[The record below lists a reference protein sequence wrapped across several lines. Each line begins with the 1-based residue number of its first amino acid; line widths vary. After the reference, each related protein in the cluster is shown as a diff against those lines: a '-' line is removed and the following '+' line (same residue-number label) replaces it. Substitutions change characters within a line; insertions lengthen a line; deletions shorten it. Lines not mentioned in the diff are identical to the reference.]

1 MSHQPTPPTFSQ
13 RGAMP
18 RLCVTALS
26 GGGGKT
32 LLSLGLC
39 RAFVARGVTVQP
51 FKKGPDYIDAA
62 WLRLAAGVP
71 ATNLDPYFLEPS
83 RLRALFVHTMRV
95 AAARQVSG
103 SHADSL
109 ADGLADSLADS
120 PSMARQGR
128 LLGLLEGN
136 RGFFDGMDARGSCS
150 TAELSRILA
159 CPVIISVDCTKMTRT
174 AAALVRGMLTFEE
187 GVTFAGV
194 ILNQVGSARHE
205 KILRQALEEHTN
217 VPVLGALPRL
227 AENPLPERHMG
238 IASCGD
244 DLSPQAQQVL
254 DTLAAFVGSHV
265 DMDRIMAAAQSAPD
279 LEAEAFWPESLGPE
293 SLGPDSGPVDAAP
306 VEVAAGEF
314 GPVEAAAG
322 ELWPV
327 DAAAGDAGV
336 LTLDEGGAAA
346 KGVHADAATGDHA
359 AAKTRGT
366 PPVGQEATGRRPRIG
381 YVRDA
386 ALWFYYEE
394 NLEALRRAGAELV
407 HLSLLPGGDAGDAGD
422 GGNGGHGGAGWPQVD
437 GLYLGG
443 GFPEDHVEALT
454 ASPLLRQLSQWAGQG
469 MPIYAECGGFMVL
482 SRGIERE
489 GKLWPMSGILP
500 VTAVFCPKPQ
510 GLGYV
515 RGKISAAN
523 PFFAL
528 DTELRGHE
536 FHYSH
541 CRWEDPEGMPPG
553 LTSESTTESI
563 AESTVEPDTEAA
575 KGSATEST
583 TEAATESPDG
593 LPPNGLP
600 PVGQP
605 PVGLSPDGLPSAG
618 DGRPPLR
625 WVMQLHKGQGMGPAP
640 GQEPQSPRGR
650 GAQKIDGLVF
660 RNVWASYTHIF
671 APAAPGWAENFVAA
685 ARSFAMRDG
694 NANHE

>member
-1 MSHQPTPPTFSQ
+1 MSHQPTFPTSSQ

-39 RAFVARGVTVQP
+39 RAFVERGVTVQP

-62 WLRLAAGVP
+62 WLRLAAGAP

-95 AAARQVSG
+95 AAARQASG
-103 SHADSL
+103 KET
-109 ADGLADSLADS
+109 DS
-120 PSMARQGR
+120 PSMARRGR

-150 TAELSRILA
+150 TAELSRILS

-187 GVTFAGV
+187 GVNFAGV

-205 KILRQALEEHTN
+205 QILRQALEEHTD

-244 DLSPQAQQVL
+244 DLSPQAQRVL
-254 DTLAAFVGSHV
+254 DTLAAFVGGHV

-293 SLGPDSGPVDAAP
+293 PAAVSAGVLVSG
-306 VEVAAGEF
+306 E
-314 GPVEAAAG
+314 EAAA
-322 ELWPV
+322 
-327 DAAAGDAGV
+327 
-336 LTLDEGGAAA
+336 A
-346 KGVHADAATGDHA
+346 KASHPDVATGDTPLAGSQRA
-359 AAKTRGT
+359 A
-366 PPVGQEATGRRPRIG
+366 GRRPRIG
-381 YVRDA
+381 YVRDE

-407 HLSLLPGGDAGDAGD
+407 HLSLLHGADAGHD
-422 GGNGGHGGAGWPQVD
+422 GAGWPQVD

-443 GFPEDHVEALT
+443 GFPEDHVEALSV
-454 ASPLLRQLSQWAGQG
+454 SPLLRRLSLWAGQG

-515 RGKISAAN
+515 RGRISATN

-528 DTELRGHE
+528 NTELRGHE

-541 CRWEDPEGMPPG
+541 CRWEEPEAMP
-553 LTSESTTESI
+553 SDSA
-563 AESTVEPDTEAA
+563 AESADRLTPD
-575 KGSATEST
+575 
-583 TEAATESPDG
+583 
-593 LPPNGLP
+593 
-600 PVGQP
+600 GQP
-605 PVGLSPDGLPSAG
+605 PVRPASVGQ
-618 DGRPPLR
+618 GRSWPR
-625 WVMQLHKGQGMGPAP
+625 WAMQLHKGQGMGLAP
-640 GQEPQSPRGR
+640 GQAPQSPCGR
-650 GAQKIDGLVF
+650 GAPKVDGLVF

-685 ARSFAMRDG
+685 ARNFAAREGSGD
-694 NANHE
+694 HE

>member
-1 MSHQPTPPTFSQ
+1 MSHQPTSPTFSQ

-83 RLRALFVHTMRV
+83 RLRALFVHTMRA
-95 AAARQVSG
+95 AAARQASG
-103 SHADSL
+103 SH
-109 ADGLADSLADS
+109 ADS

-187 GVTFAGV
+187 GVNFAGV

-293 SLGPDSGPVDAAP
+293 SAAAASAGQECAAVDASVRVSSEKA
-306 VEVAAGEF
+306 
-314 GPVEAAAG
+314 
-322 ELWPV
+322 
-327 DAAAGDAGV
+327 
-336 LTLDEGGAAA
+336 AAA
-346 KGVHADAATGDHA
+346 KGLHADVATGA
-359 AAKTRGT
+359 T
-366 PPVGQEATGRRPRIG
+366 PLVGQEGAAGRRPRIG

-407 HLSLLPGGDAGDAGD
+407 HLSLLPGVDAGDAGDAGD

-443 GFPEDHVEALT
+443 GFPEDHVEALS

-515 RGKISAAN
+515 RGRISAAN

-541 CRWEDPEGMPPG
+541 CRWEQPEGMPPG
-553 LTSESTTESI
+553 LATES
-563 AESTVEPDTEAA
+563 A
-575 KGSATEST
+575 GSATESI
-583 TEAATESPDG
+583 TEAATESPG
-593 LPPNGLP
+593 
-600 PVGQP
+600 
-605 PVGLSPDGLPSAG
+605 GLSSVGPSSVTSSATSSG
-618 DGRPPLR
+618 SPARSWPR
-625 WVMQLHKGQGMGPAP
+625 WAMQLHKGQGMGSAP
-640 GQEPQSPRGR
+640 GQEPQGPHGR
-650 GAQKIDGLVF
+650 GAPKVDGLVF
-660 RNVWASYTHIF
+660 CNVWASYTHIF

-685 ARSFAMRDG
+685 ARSFAAQDG
-694 NANHE
+694 SATHE

>member
-1 MSHQPTPPTFSQ
+1 MSHQPTSSTFSQ
-13 RGAMP
+13 HGAMP

-71 ATNLDPYFLEPS
+71 TTNLDPYFLEPS

-95 AAARQVSG
+95 AAARQASG
-103 SHADSL
+103 SH
-109 ADGLADSLADS
+109 ADSLADS

-136 RGFFDGMDARGSCS
+136 RGFFDGMDAHGSCS

-254 DTLAAFVGSHV
+254 DTLAAFVGGHV
-265 DMDRIMAAAQSAPD
+265 DLDRIMAAAQSAPD

-293 SLGPDSGPVDAAP
+293 SSGT
-306 VEVAAGEF
+306 EF
-314 GPVEAAAG
+314 
-322 ELWPV
+322 
-327 DAAAGDAGV
+327 AAGDAGV

-346 KGVHADAATGDHA
+346 KSVHADAATGDHA

-366 PPVGQEATGRRPRIG
+366 PPAGQEGAAGRRPRIG

-407 HLSLLPGGDAGDAGD
+407 HLSLLPRGDDGDAGHGGD
-422 GGNGGHGGAGWPQVD
+422 GGDGGAGWPQVD

-443 GFPEDHVEALT
+443 GFPEDHVEALS
-454 ASPLLRQLSQWAGQG
+454 ASPLLRQLSLWAGQG

-515 RGKISAAN
+515 RGRIIAAN

-541 CRWEDPEGMPPG
+541 CRWEQPEGMPPG
-553 LTSESTTESI
+553 LATES
-563 AESTVEPDTEAA
+563 A
-575 KGSATEST
+575 GSATESI
-583 TEAATESPDG
+583 TETATESPGVLPPDG
-593 LPPNGLP
+593 LPPVKDGALPVRTSSDRPSSVGLP
-600 PVGQP
+600 PDSQSSVGP
-605 PVGLSPDGLPSAG
+605 SSATSSDSPARSWP
-618 DGRPPLR
+618 R
-625 WVMQLHKGQGMGPAP
+625 WAMQLHKGQGMGSAP
-640 GQEPQSPRGR
+640 GQEPQGPHGR
-650 GAQKIDGLVF
+650 GAPKVDGLVF
-660 RNVWASYTHIF
+660 CNVWASYTHIF

-685 ARSFAMRDG
+685 ARSFAAQDG
-694 NANHE
+694 SATHE

>member
-1 MSHQPTPPTFSQ
+1 MSHQPTSPTFSQ
-13 RGAMP
+13 HGAMP

-39 RAFVARGVTVQP
+39 RAFVARGVAVQP

-83 RLRALFVHTMRV
+83 RLCALFAHTMRV
-95 AAARQVSG
+95 AAARQASG
-103 SHADSL
+103 SH
-109 ADGLADSLADS
+109 ADSLADS

-150 TAELSRILA
+150 TAELSRILS

-187 GVTFAGV
+187 GVNFAGV

-205 KILRQALEEHTN
+205 KILRQALEEHTD

-254 DTLAAFVGSHV
+254 DTLAAFVGGHV
-265 DMDRIMAAAQSAPD
+265 DMDRIMAAAQGAPD
-279 LEAEAFWPESLGPE
+279 LEAESFWPESLGSE
-293 SLGPDSGPVDAAP
+293 SGHVESGH
-306 VEVAAGEF
+306 
-314 GPVEAAAG
+314 VEAAAG
-322 ELWPV
+322 H
-327 DAAAGDAGV
+327 AGV
-336 LTLDEGGAAA
+336 LTLDEGATAAKAARPDAAA
-346 KGVHADAATGDHA
+346 GATPVAGPQSAA
-359 AAKTRGT
+359 
-366 PPVGQEATGRRPRIG
+366 GRRPRIG

-394 NLEALRRAGAELV
+394 NFEALRRAGAELV
-407 HLSLLPGGDAGDAGD
+407 HLSLLPRGDDGDAGH
-422 GGNGGHGGAGWPQVD
+422 GGHGGADWPQVD

-443 GFPEDHVEALT
+443 GFPEDHVEALS
-454 ASPLLRQLSQWAGQG
+454 ASPLLRQLSLWAGQG

-515 RGKISAAN
+515 HGRITAAN

-541 CRWEDPEGMPPG
+541 CRWEEPEAMPFG
-553 LTSESTTESI
+553 LAKES
-563 AESTVEPDTEAA
+563 A
-575 KGSATEST
+575 GSATESA
-583 TEAATESPDG
+583 TEAAGEVPPARDG
-593 LPPNGLP
+593 HSWP
-600 PVGQP
+600 
-605 PVGLSPDGLPSAG
+605 
-618 DGRPPLR
+618 R
-625 WVMQLHKGQGMGPAP
+625 WAMQLHKGQGMGPAP
-640 GQEPQSPRGR
+640 GQGSQSSRGR
-650 GAQKIDGLVF
+650 GAPKVDGLVF

-685 ARSFAMRDG
+685 ARNFAVRQGSSD
-694 NANHE
+694 HE

>member
-1 MSHQPTPPTFSQ
+1 MSHQPTSPTFSQ
-13 RGAMP
+13 HGAMP

-39 RAFVARGVTVQP
+39 RAFVARGVAVQP

-71 ATNLDPYFLEPS
+71 AANLDPYFLEPS

-95 AAARQVSG
+95 AAARQASG

-109 ADGLADSLADS
+109 ADS
-120 PSMARQGR
+120 PSVARQGR

-187 GVTFAGV
+187 GVNFAGV

-205 KILRQALEEHTN
+205 KILRQALEEHTD

-227 AENPLPERHMG
+227 SENPLPERHMG

-254 DTLAAFVGSHV
+254 DTLAAFVGGHV
-265 DMDRIMAAAQSAPD
+265 DMDRIMAAAQGAPD
-279 LEAEAFWPESLGPE
+279 LEAEAFWPGSSGSEASSHESLGPE
-293 SLGPDSGPVDAAP
+293 SLCPEFSS
-306 VEVAAGEF
+306 VA
-314 GPVEAAAG
+314 V
-322 ELWPV
+322 
-327 DAAAGDAGV
+327 GV
-336 LTLDEGGAAA
+336 LAPGEGTTAA
-346 KGVHADAATGDHA
+346 KAIHADVAT
-359 AAKTRGT
+359 
-366 PPVGQEATGRRPRIG
+366 EAVPLAGPQSPAGRRPRIG
-381 YVRDA
+381 YVRDE

-407 HLSLLPGGDAGDAGD
+407 HLSLLHGADAADAA
-422 GGNGGHGGAGWPQVD
+422 HGGAGWPQVD

-454 ASPLLRQLSQWAGQG
+454 ASPLLRQLSLWAEQG

-489 GKLWPMSGILP
+489 GKLWPMGGILP

-515 RGKISAAN
+515 RGKITAAN

-541 CRWEDPEGMPPG
+541 CRWEEPEGMPPG
-553 LTSESTTESI
+553 LA
-563 AESTVEPDTEAA
+563 AESAGSAESATEAA
-575 KGSATEST
+575 GEV
-583 TEAATESPDG
+583 
-593 LPPNGLP
+593 PPVGLP
-600 PVGQP
+600 PVKEGVP
-605 PVGLSPDGLPSAG
+605 PGRVPS
-618 DGRPPLR
+618 GRPPSVGPSSVRPGRSWPR
-625 WVMQLHKGQGMGPAP
+625 WAMQLHKGQGMGLAP
-640 GQEPQSPRGR
+640 GQEPQGPHGR
-650 GAQKIDGLVF
+650 GAPKVDGLVF

-685 ARSFAMRDG
+685 ARSFADRDG
-694 NANHE
+694 SANHE

>member
-1 MSHQPTPPTFSQ
+1 MSHQPTSPTPCQ

-71 ATNLDPYFLEPS
+71 AANLDPYFLEPS

-95 AAARQVSG
+95 AAARRAAG
-103 SHADSL
+103 NEA
-109 ADGLADSLADS
+109 GS
-120 PSMARQGR
+120 PSMEWQGR

-205 KILRQALEEHTN
+205 KILRQALEEHTD

-244 DLSPQAQQVL
+244 ELSPQAQQVL
-254 DTLAAFVGSHV
+254 DTLATFVGEHV
-265 DMDRIMAAAQSAPD
+265 DMERIMAAAQSAPV
-279 LEAEAFWPESLGPE
+279 LEAEAFWPESLGPQSLEPQSAGATSSCPE
-293 SLGPDSGPVDAAP
+293 SSAVDAT
-306 VEVAAGEF
+306 VRVSGEKN
-314 GPVEAAAG
+314 V
-322 ELWPV
+322 
-327 DAAAGDAGV
+327 
-336 LTLDEGGAAA
+336 AA
-346 KGVHADAATGDHA
+346 KGIHADAATGATPLAGQKGA
-359 AAKTRGT
+359 A
-366 PPVGQEATGRRPRIG
+366 GRRPRIG

-407 HLSLLPGGDAGDAGD
+407 HLSLLPRGDDGDAGL
-422 GGNGGHGGAGWPQVD
+422 GGAGWPQVD

-443 GFPEDHVEALT
+443 GFPEDHVEALS
-454 ASPLLRQLSQWAGQG
+454 ASPLLRQLSLWAGQG

-489 GKLWPMSGILP
+489 GKLWPMGGILP

-515 RGKISAAN
+515 RGKIRAAN

-541 CRWEDPEGMPPG
+541 CRWEEPEDMPPD
-553 LTSESTTESI
+553 SA
-563 AESTVEPDTEAA
+563 AESADRLTPD
-575 KGSATEST
+575 
-583 TEAATESPDG
+583 
-593 LPPNGLP
+593 
-600 PVGQP
+600 GQP
-605 PVGLSPDGLPSAG
+605 PVKGEQPPDGQPTV
-618 DGRPPLR
+618 RPPSVGQARSWPR
-625 WVMQLHKGQGMGPAP
+625 WAMQLHKGQGMGPAP
-640 GQEPQSPRGR
+640 GQDPQNPHGR
-650 GAQKIDGLVF
+650 GAQKVDGLVF

-685 ARSFAMRDG
+685 ARNFAARDG
-694 NANHE
+694 SANHE

>member
-1 MSHQPTPPTFSQ
+1 MSHQPTSSTFSQ
-13 RGAMP
+13 HGAMP

-71 ATNLDPYFLEPS
+71 TTNLDPYFLEPS
-83 RLRALFVHTMRV
+83 RLRALFAHTMRA
-95 AAARQVSG
+95 AAARQTGG

-109 ADGLADSLADS
+109 ADSPADS

-128 LLGLLEGN
+128 LIGLLEGN

-205 KILRQALEEHTN
+205 QILRQALEEHTN

-254 DTLAAFVGSHV
+254 DTLAAFVGGHV
-265 DMDRIMAAAQSAPD
+265 DLDRIMAAAQSAPD
-279 LEAEAFWPESLGPE
+279 LEAEAFWPESAGPE
-293 SLGPDSGPVDAAP
+293 SSCPEFAAVSAGIRVSG
-306 VEVAAGEF
+306 EE
-314 GPVEAAAG
+314 
-322 ELWPV
+322 
-327 DAAAGDAGV
+327 
-336 LTLDEGGAAA
+336 TAAA
-346 KGVHADAATGDHA
+346 KSVHADAATGDHA
-359 AAKTRGT
+359 AAETRGT
-366 PPVGQEATGRRPRIG
+366 PPVGQEGAAGRRPRIG

-394 NLEALRRAGAELV
+394 NLEALRRAGADLV
-407 HLSLLPGGDAGDAGD
+407 HLSLLPRGDDGDA
-422 GGNGGHGGAGWPQVD
+422 GHGGAGWPQVD

-443 GFPEDHVEALT
+443 GFPEDHVAALS

-500 VTAVFCPKPQ
+500 VTAVFSPKPQ

-515 RGKISAAN
+515 RGKITAAN

-541 CRWEDPEGMPPG
+541 CRWEEPEGMPPG
-553 LTSESTTESI
+553 LTSESTV
-563 AESTVEPDTEAA
+563 ESTV
-575 KGSATEST
+575 
-583 TEAATESPDG
+583 EAATESPG
-593 LPPNGLP
+593 
-600 PVGQP
+600 
-605 PVGLSPDGLPSAG
+605 GLSPDGLPSAK
-618 DGRPPLR
+618 DGAPPARPLSAMPSSAMPPSVRPSSVRQR
-625 WVMQLHKGQGMGPAP
+625 WAMQLHKGQGMGPAP
-640 GQEPQSPRGR
+640 GQEPQSPHGR
-650 GAQKIDGLVF
+650 GAPKVDGLVF

-685 ARSFAMRDG
+685 ARSFAARDG
-694 NANHE
+694 SASHE